1 MKRAFIMVLD
11 SFGIGAT
18 EDAERFGDVGA
29 DTLGHI
35 AEACAKGEA
44 DNGRKGPLNLP
55 NLTRLGLAK
64 AHEGSTGFIPAGMD
78 GNAEVIGAYAWAHEM
93 SSGKD
98 TPSGHWEIAGVPVL
112 FEWGYFSDHENSFP
126 QELLDKLV
134 ERANLPGYLG
144 NCHSSGTVILD
155 QLGEEHMKTGKP
167 IFYTSADSV
176 FQIAC
181 HEETFG
187 LDKLYELCEIARE
200 ELTNGGY
207 NIGRV
212 IARPFIGDKAGNF
225 QRTGNRHDLAVEP
238 PAPTVLQKLVERANL
253 PGYLGNCHSSGTVIL
268 DQLGEEHMKTGKP
281 IFYTSAD
288 SVFQIACHEETFGL
302 DKLYELCEIAREE
315 LTNGGYNIGRV
326 IARPFIGD
334 KAGNF
339 QRTGNRHDLAVEP
352 PAPTVLQKL
361 VDEKHGQVV
370 SVGKIADIYA
380 NCGITKKVKAT
391 GLDALFDATI
401 KEMKEAGDNT
411 IVFTNFVDF
420 DSSWGHRRDVAGYAA
435 GLELFD
441 RRLPEL
447 MSLLRDDDILI
458 LTADHGCDPTWTG
471 TDHTREHIPVL
482 VYGPKVKP
490 GSLGHRETFADIGQT
505 LAKYFGTSDMEYGK
519 AMF

>member
-1 MKRAFIMVLD
+1 MKRTFIMVLD
-11 SFGIGAT
+11 SFGIGASA
-18 EDAERFGDVGA
+18 DAKKFGDEGA

-35 AEACAKGEA
+35 AEACARGEA
-44 DNGRKGPLNLP
+44 DVGRSGPLKLP
-55 NLTRLGLAK
+55 NLSRLGLGK
-64 AHEGSTGFIPAGMD
+64 AAEESTGKFPPGLD
-78 GNAEVIGAYAWAHEM
+78 KNADIIGAYGYASEL

-112 FEWGYFSDHENSFP
+112 FDWGYFSDVENSFP
-126 QELLDKLV
+126 PELLEKLV
-134 ERANLPGYLG
+134 KRANLPGYLG

-187 LDKLYELCEIARE
+187 LDRLYELCEIARE
-200 ELTNGGY
+200 ELTDGGY

-212 IARPFIGDKAGNF
+212 IARPFLGDKPGNF

-238 PAPTVLQKLVERANL
+238 PAPTVLKKLVEEK
-253 PGYLGNCHSSGTVIL
+253 SG
-268 DQLGEEHMKTGKP
+268 E
-281 IFYTSAD
+281 
-288 SVFQIACHEETFGL
+288 
-302 DKLYELCEIAREE
+302 
-315 LTNGGYNIGRV
+315 
-326 IARPFIGD
+326 
-334 KAGNF
+334 
-339 QRTGNRHDLAVEP
+339 
-352 PAPTVLQKL
+352 
-361 VDEKHGQVV
+361 VV
-370 SVGKIADIYA
+370 SIGKIADIYA
-380 NCGITKKVKAT
+380 HVGITQKVKAT

-401 KEMKEAGDNT
+401 EEMKKAGDNT

-420 DSSWGHRRDVAGYAA
+420 DSSYGHRRDVAGYAA
-435 GLELFD
+435 ALELFD

-447 MSLLRDDDILI
+447 MALVKEDDILI
-458 LTADHGCDPTWTG
+458 LTADHGCDPTSPG

-505 LAKYFGTSDMEYGK
+505 VAKYFDLSPMDYGK
-519 AMF
+519 NML

>member
-18 EDAERFGDVGA
+18 EDADRFGDVGS

-35 AEACAKGEA
+35 AQACAE
-44 DNGRKGPLNLP
+44 GRANTGRSGPLNLP

-64 AHEGSTGFIPAGMD
+64 AAQGSTGRIPAGMD
-78 GNAEVIGAYAWAHEM
+78 ENAQVTGAWGWAHEM

-112 FEWGYFSDHENSFP
+112 FDWGYFPERENSFP
-126 QELLDKLV
+126 QALLDELV
-134 ERANLPGYLG
+134 QRADLPGYLG

-155 QLGEEHMKTGKP
+155 ELGEEHMKTGKP

-187 LDKLYELCEIARE
+187 LERLYALCEIARAA
-200 ELTNGGY
+200 LTEGGY

-212 IARPFIGDKAGNF
+212 IARPFIGDKAGHF

-238 PAPTVLQKLVERANL
+238 PAPTVLK
-253 PGYLGNCHSSGTVIL
+253 
-268 DQLGEEHMKTGKP
+268 
-281 IFYTSAD
+281 
-288 SVFQIACHEETFGL
+288 
-302 DKLYELCEIAREE
+302 
-315 LTNGGYNIGRV
+315 
-326 IARPFIGD
+326 
-334 KAGNF
+334 
-339 QRTGNRHDLAVEP
+339 
-352 PAPTVLQKL
+352 KL
-361 VDEKHGQVV
+361 VDEKRGQVV

-380 NCGITKKVKAT
+380 NVGITKKVKAT
-391 GLDALFDATI
+391 GLDALFDATLAEI
-401 KEMKEAGDNT
+401 KTAGDNT
-411 IVFTNFVDF
+411 IVFTKFVDL

-447 MSLLRDDDILI
+447 MALMNEDDILI
-458 LTADHGCDPTWTG
+458 LTADHGCDPTWAG

-482 VYGPKVKP
+482 VYGDKVKP

-505 LAKYFGTSDMEYGK
+505 LARYFGLSPMDYGK
-519 AMF
+519 ALF